1 MVAGTTMFHVEH
13 TAGGRRGRHA
23 APARAVG
30 AGGTTEARK
39 PHRPTLPPAPEG
51 RAGAACRPR
60 TGEGAGGS
68 PTEPKAPHGKKP
80 RSTGGGGLSPPLV
93 LQPHARGRLAAPA
106 CSHIL
111 SNKRF
116 ISIFCA
122 VIAYVDKV
130 ALPVEY

>member
-1 MVAGTTMFHVEH
+1 MFHVEH
-13 TAGGRRGRHA
+13 TAGGRRGRQA
-23 APARAVG
+23 DPARAVG

-60 TGEGAGGS
+60 TDEGAGGR
-68 PTEPKAPHGKKP
+68 PTEPREPHGKEP
-80 RSTGGGGLSPPLV
+80 RSTGGGGLPPPLV

-111 SNKRF
+111 FNECLMPVL
-116 ISIFCA
+116 CA
-122 VIAYVDKV
+122 VITYVDKV
-130 ALPVEY
+130 TLFIID